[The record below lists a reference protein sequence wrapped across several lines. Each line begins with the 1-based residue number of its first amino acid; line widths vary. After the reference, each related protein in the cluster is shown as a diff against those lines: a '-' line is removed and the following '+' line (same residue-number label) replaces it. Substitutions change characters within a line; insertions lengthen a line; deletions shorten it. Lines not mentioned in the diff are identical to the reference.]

1 MVWLEYE
8 TDSDSAKSRKYHTT
22 FTRHISLSFQC
33 VLQQAHIKPPPPVLP
48 TDVNEYQI
56 PAIDLPDQWKYA
68 INDKGQIYYYH
79 KKILI
84 PQWEPPIRLLPL
96 MEEQRL
102 PDYDFRMEA
111 SDRLITAGAAN
122 DEHDGPKNDSDDDD
136 EDVVSILSNM
146 KMNAKRLLQLK
157 SDPILEKNIDDDS
170 SSSTSDDSAQQE
182 LEMKLNF
189 LKEKTDACW
198 GNFSSI
204 SKHSLHQNSY
214 QPTHRISYFPFHRK
228 YEEIAKLERRNSRHG
243 QN

>member
-1 MVWLEYE
+1 M
-8 TDSDSAKSRKYHTT
+8 
-22 FTRHISLSFQC
+22 
-33 VLQQAHIKPPPPVLP
+33 IKPPPPVLP
-48 TDVNEYQI
+48 TDINEYHI

-68 INDKGQIYYYH
+68 INNKGQIYYYD
-79 KKILI
+79 KKILM

-102 PDYDFRMEA
+102 PDFDFRMET
-111 SDRLITAGAAN
+111 SDRLTATCAADDN
-122 DEHDGPKNDSDDDD
+122 HDIAKNDSDDDD

-182 LEMKLNF
+182 LEIKLNF
-189 LKEKTDACW
+189 LKEKTDAAW
-198 GNFSSI
+198 GNFSSQFHLQFLQFGLCVQSKINRLNSHIAHSI
-204 SKHSLHQNSY
+204 S
-214 QPTHRISYFPFHRK
+214 ICRK
-228 YEEIAKLERRNSRHG
+228 YEKTPKFERRNSSNG